1 MVIPLCSCIS
11 VFGLEENGFD
21 RNICSLE
28 IVLPTTT
35 SIISH
40 CSVCGVLSNGDMAIP
55 CGMQGDFL
63 VHFMDT
69 ARDELAKRPSA
80 MSMEKLQVR
89 TLYPLVSCLC

>member
-1 MVIPLCSCIS
+1 VKHYFF
-11 VFGLEENGFD
+11 VD
-21 RNICSLE
+21 
-28 IVLPTTT
+28 
-35 SIISH
+35 
-40 CSVCGVLSNGDMAIP
+40 
-55 CGMQGDFL
+55 QGDFL

>member
-1 MVIPLCSCIS
+1 MVISLCSCIS
-11 VFGLEENGFD
+11 VFGLEENGFN

-28 IVLPTTT
+28 IVLP
-35 SIISH
+35 ISSF
-40 CSVCGVLSNGDMAIP
+40 CCGVLSNGDMAIP